1 MKATFVFGHKKPD
14 TDSVCS
20 SIALAYLKN
29 QMGDNAIPRVIGEI
43 NNETRFVLDYFNV
56 PEPHYLNDV
65 RLQIKDLNY
74 GKGLYC
80 NENVSLYYIIEY
92 LKENH
97 LSSIPI
103 VDDHRKYLGLVSMKN
118 IANSL
123 ISWDY
128 DVLDTSYDNI
138 INTLNGESILKFDD
152 EITDGSILVAS
163 YRSTTFIKSVDIDA
177 HSVLIVGDRHSI
189 IEYAVNKGAKLII
202 ITGNNLIKEEHIEI
216 ARRNHVNIIRTPLRT
231 FNVVKVIGMCNYA
244 KTLLEKENV
253 SYFSEL
259 DYVRDF
265 IDEHNRLRHKVY
277 PIVNRHNDCLGVI
290 QPSDV
295 NNKVR
300 KKVFLVD
307 HNEKEQSVDGLDDA
321 EIVGIVDHHKLGTI
335 GTSQPINFRTMTVG
349 CTATI
354 IAHLYKE
361 NHIEIPKH
369 IAGLMLS
376 AIVSDTLLFKSPTTS
391 DEDINTAYRLAKIAN
406 IDIQEYALKMFK
418 AGSSIKGKMMQEIL
432 FADFKDYNE
441 GDYKLG
447 IAQINTLN
455 IDEIKARE
463 DELIDVIEKEARLQD
478 FDILAFF
485 ITDII
490 NEASYLYYSL
500 KSKNILEKAFLIDEL
515 HQGYYLANIVS
526 RKKQILPNIL
536 NIIDEK

>member
-80 NENVSLYYIIEY
+80 NENVSLYYVIEY

-253 SYFSEL
+253 S
-259 DYVRDF
+259 
-265 IDEHNRLRHKVY
+265 
-277 PIVNRHNDCLGVI
+277 
-290 QPSDV
+290 
-295 NNKVR
+295 
-300 KKVFLVD
+300 
-307 HNEKEQSVDGLDDA
+307 
-321 EIVGIVDHHKLGTI
+321 
-335 GTSQPINFRTMTVG
+335 
-349 CTATI
+349 
-354 IAHLYKE
+354 
-361 NHIEIPKH
+361 
-369 IAGLMLS
+369 
-376 AIVSDTLLFKSPTTS
+376 
-391 DEDINTAYRLAKIAN
+391 
-406 IDIQEYALKMFK
+406 
-418 AGSSIKGKMMQEIL
+418 
-432 FADFKDYNE
+432 
-441 GDYKLG
+441 
-447 IAQINTLN
+447 
-455 IDEIKARE
+455 
-463 DELIDVIEKEARLQD
+463 
-478 FDILAFF
+478 
-485 ITDII
+485 
-490 NEASYLYYSL
+490 
-500 KSKNILEKAFLIDEL
+500 
-515 HQGYYLANIVS
+515 
-526 RKKQILPNIL
+526 
-536 NIIDEK
+536 

>member
-43 NNETRFVLDYFNV
+43 NNETKFVLDYFNV

-189 IEYAVNKGAKLII
+189 IEFAVNKGAKLII

-349 CTATI
+349 CTSTI

-418 AGSSIKGKMMQEIL
+418 AGSSIKGKTMQEIL

>member
-189 IEYAVNKGAKLII
+189 IEFAVNKGAKLII

-335 GTSQPINFRTMTVG
+335 GTSQPINFRTMT
-349 CTATI
+349 
-354 IAHLYKE
+354 LSL
-361 NHIEIPKH
+361 IP
-369 IAGLMLS
+369 
-376 AIVSDTLLFKSPTTS
+376 
-391 DEDINTAYRLAKIAN
+391 
-406 IDIQEYALKMFK
+406 
-418 AGSSIKGKMMQEIL
+418 
-432 FADFKDYNE
+432 
-441 GDYKLG
+441 
-447 IAQINTLN
+447 
-455 IDEIKARE
+455 
-463 DELIDVIEKEARLQD
+463 
-478 FDILAFF
+478 
-485 ITDII
+485 
-490 NEASYLYYSL
+490 
-500 KSKNILEKAFLIDEL
+500 
-515 HQGYYLANIVS
+515 YYLS
-526 RKKQILPNIL
+526 RQLLVMKTLTRL
-536 NIIDEK
+536 TG